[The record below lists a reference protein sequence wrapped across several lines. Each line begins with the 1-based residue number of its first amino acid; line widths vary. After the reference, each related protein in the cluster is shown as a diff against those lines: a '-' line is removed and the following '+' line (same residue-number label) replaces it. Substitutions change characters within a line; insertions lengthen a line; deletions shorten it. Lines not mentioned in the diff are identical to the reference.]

1 MQPLWGEIEIKAIFN
16 IVDTK
21 NRLKRLEVSRKCCTF
36 APMNARRERAKAQNN
51 RLNKQ
56 LEVVAPE
63 VSQKKDE
70 YSIEIGK
77 FLLDLAKLTFAGVFL
92 TGVMGMSIDIIY
104 LTLAGAIVIALL
116 AFVGF
121 KYIKRGIN
129 NKQ

>member
-1 MQPLWGEIEIKAIFN
+1 M
-16 IVDTK
+16 
-21 NRLKRLEVSRKCCTF
+21 
-36 APMNARRERAKAQNN
+36 
-51 RLNKQ
+51 
-56 LEVVAPE
+56 EVVAPE